1 VSAAAGIGLGLVL
14 GARHAL
20 DADHLVAITA
30 MLQERPGV
38 RHALWMA
45 GLWSLG
51 HSLTLL
57 AVGLPIILLGLQFPE
72 DLAVVAEVMV
82 GVMLV
87 VLGVRHAWAHGRRHD
102 VPTAHSHSHSHSH
115 VRTESARPVARPL
128 VIGLVHG
135 LAGSHAVALL
145 ALAALTEPTG
155 ASVYLVMS
163 ALGMA
168 VAMLAITA
176 LASLSMKQ
184 LMRGDLVRRVMVWS
198 AATMN
203 VGFGSYL
210 FIDSLLS

>member
-51 HSLTLL
+51 HSLTFL

-72 DLAVVAEVMV
+72 DLAVMAEVMV

-87 VLGVRHAWAHGRRHD
+87 MLGVRHAWVHGRRND
-102 VPTAHSHSHSHSH
+102 VPTAHSHSHSHA
-115 VRTESARPVARPL
+115 RAESARPVARPL

-145 ALAALTEPTG
+145 ALAALAEPAG

-168 VAMLAITA
+168 VAMLMITA

-184 LMRGDLVRRVMVWS
+184 LVRTDLVRRVLVWS

-210 FIDSLLS
+210 FVDSFLS